1 MLCWTGSSGF
11 NSELLFTAIS
21 ILSLGGGNTLTPIE
35 LCGKTVHVVVFHTHW
50 GFCGVGLFQMTAVM
64 RQEVLGLYRKIFRIA
79 KKWQSASGQ
88 AEETTAEREYIIKEA
103 KTLFRKNKDVMD
115 PKLIKQCIDECEAR
129 IQIGLH
135 YNIPYPRPIHL
146 PPMGLTQKQ
155 GRTFRHQEKLRKI
168 SKPIYLKSHDEIS

>member
-88 AEETTAEREYIIKEA
+88 VEETTAEREYIIKEA
-103 KTLFRKNKDVMD
+103 KTLFRKNKDVSVCHCGFQFLTPFVVLCTLLVAGCQGMN
-115 PKLIKQCIDECEAR
+115 IKNDFPDFLCHKCWYKHILR
-129 IQIGLH
+129 HIWVTV
-135 YNIPYPRPIHL
+135 YY
-146 PPMGLTQKQ
+146 
-155 GRTFRHQEKLRKI
+155 FRGDI
-168 SKPIYLKSHDEIS
+168 W